1 MSWDN
6 RGITTYT
13 NVHRQ
18 FSPGMS
24 YVIAVMTTGI
34 KQVLMFAGVTKRKK
48 EVGLTRARGKNKIAI
63 LQFLIESIIKCS
75 WAFIGHHPWSLIGKL
90 YFTCYQYWFC
100 NTPGTG

>member
-34 KQVLMFAGVTKRKK
+34 KVLMFAGVTKRKK
-48 EVGLTRARGKNKIAI
+48 EVGLTKAIVCKRKIVI
-63 LQFLIESIIKCS
+63 LQFLIESIIKCLGLY
-75 WAFIGHHPWSLIGKL
+75 WASSLESH
-90 YFTCYQYWFC
+90 
-100 NTPGTG
+100 